1 MEAQHKAKL
10 VDAGA
15 SAFADRGVTTTVSRT
30 EIEETLRSAEGPAML
45 VLDIAR
51 VRNGGREDVEAHTI
65 EVQLETT
72 DLEELLRT
80 TSGDAIALRFDQT
93 ELEQALDESDVDAHG
108 LRQKALILSVAAATA
123 AGVAGQADGMRAIDQ
138 SGAPAA
144 TLVASAPI
152 SDVVSGGPAGQA
164 AEQAAL
170 VTDVV
175 SGGPAGQS
183 AEQLAV
189 SGGPE
194 WPRAAAASADETTL
208 ASDVVSGGPAGQTAA
223 ETPLVSDVVSGGPAP
238 VQAAAETPLV
248 SDVVSGGP
256 ATTVSATAE
265 PAGGGGGISISSSEA
280 LEAGLASGLALLI
293 TGASFAALRQRR
305 PVRPA

>member
-1 MEAQHKAKL
+1 M
-10 VDAGA
+10 
-15 SAFADRGVTTTVSRT
+15 
-30 EIEETLRSAEGPAML
+30 
-45 VLDIAR
+45 
-51 VRNGGREDVEAHTI
+51 
-65 EVQLETT
+65 
-72 DLEELLRT
+72 
-80 TSGDAIALRFDQT
+80 
-93 ELEQALDESDVDAHG
+93 
-108 LRQKALILSVAAATA
+108 
-123 AGVAGQADGMRAIDQ
+123 
-138 SGAPAA
+138 
-144 TLVASAPI
+144 
-152 SDVVSGGPAGQA
+152 SDVVSGGA
-164 AEQAAL
+164 
-170 VTDVV
+170 
-175 SGGPAGQS
+175 AGQS